1 MIKLKISYETDNE
14 LTDVIKHFGFLTRYE
29 IIEYK
34 EAKNNEGRYKKA
46 YLKMQNKK
54 SKK

>member
-1 MIKLKISYETDNE
+1 MIKIKISYETDNE
-14 LTDVIKHFGFLTRYE
+14 LADVIKHFGFLTRYE

-34 EAKNNEGRYKKA
+34 ESKNNEGRYKKA
-46 YLKMQNKK
+46 YLKMLNKK